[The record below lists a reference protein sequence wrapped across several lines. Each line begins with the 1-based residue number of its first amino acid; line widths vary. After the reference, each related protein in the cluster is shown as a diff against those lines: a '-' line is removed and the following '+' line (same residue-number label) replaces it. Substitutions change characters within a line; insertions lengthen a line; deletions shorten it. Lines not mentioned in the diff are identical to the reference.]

1 MNKNDFLK
9 HEHIAP
15 FINYLVEELKGKR
28 SIAHNYQMETKGK
41 SNKLIDWNCKNVFDA
56 YSNYE
61 WPFSFNS
68 FLEQD
73 KLWPEE
79 LYDPVKFKVK
89 GRTYDESEVVLSIL
103 SSELRQAV
111 SDGNTQKCFECC
123 HMILDWGGVL
133 GGEKSGNL
141 RFLLESKEYLASY
154 LQQIKMYFESSELT
168 LGSKYTVNVSGENYP
183 IKMNAG
189 FTKIYALLCDSFV
202 IYDGRVGAA
211 LGLIE
216 KKFYNDENIPQSEIL
231 SFRFGK
237 AKNPKVNRNPSDE
250 TYEFKALHSSNP
262 IHTTNNIKAN
272 WILDKA
278 ISSLPNTISF
288 GSCKAP
294 LRALEAALFMI
305 GYRV

>member
-1 MNKNDFLK
+1 MNRNDFLK
-9 HEHIAP
+9 HEHIAA

-28 SIAHNYQMETKGK
+28 SITHNYQMETKGK

-61 WPFSFNS
+61 WPFSFKS

-89 GRTYDESEVVLSIL
+89 GRTYDESEVVLTIL

-189 FTKIYALLCDSFV
+189 FTKICLLYTSD
-202 IYDGRVGAA
+202 AA
-211 LGLIE
+211 
-216 KKFYNDENIPQSEIL
+216 DE
-231 SFRFGK
+231 
-237 AKNPKVNRNPSDE
+237 
-250 TYEFKALHSSNP
+250 
-262 IHTTNNIKAN
+262 
-272 WILDKA
+272 
-278 ISSLPNTISF
+278 
-288 GSCKAP
+288 
-294 LRALEAALFMI
+294 
-305 GYRV
+305 